1 MISKYPAYLKYTN
14 YAQLVSEQ
22 YDQMMKEV
30 DLRLPQFWNKHDKAR
45 YIDVG
50 MNGYDLYYSG
60 PGKKELD
67 AATIRTN
74 FPIRPQCGIYYFE
87 IKVTS
92 KGEDGFICIGFCR
105 AGNKLERLP
114 GWDAHSYAYH
124 ADDGHIFD
132 QCGRG
137 KNYGPTFTTGDVV
150 GCGIDY
156 ANQTA
161 FFTKNGLF
169 LGVAFKQVDLSEPI
183 YPCVGLRTPGEK
195 VSVNFGQERFVFD
208 IVQYVKEKKA
218 QVIRDVVSKNNKVD
232 QDNMDQLVLNY
243 LVHHGYI
250 EAANALQKNLSY
262 IKRTPYS
269 TFPATSQYTQTR
281 FNIRKLIIEGKIDE
295 TIEQLHIVYPGLLD
309 SRPDILFALK
319 AQKFVE
325 LIRHSI
331 QHHHHHHHHHYNH
344 FHEEAKGND
353 HLQNQPLYEEDNTE
367 HQTTATQHPPPVSVP
382 APGRRLSW
390 AAIAASPTHPTFE
403 RRSSNA
409 SSIHSLDYFDEEH
422 GYIRK
427 AMNYG
432 QKLQEEYNSNPS
444 YRASLTEISSL
455 LAYPN
460 PTTSPSAHLLN
471 KSARDSL
478 ASDVN
483 AAIQSKHKGGV
494 HVFFSNLLLLLVYQH
509 EQQESSLERVFK
521 QVTVTL
527 QQLALTGHGQA
538 TLVQTDSA

>member
-1 MISKYPAYLKYTN
+1 
-14 YAQLVSEQ
+14 
-22 YDQMMKEV
+22 
-30 DLRLPQFWNKHDKAR
+30 
-45 YIDVG
+45 
-50 MNGYDLYYSG
+50 
-60 PGKKELD
+60 
-67 AATIRTN
+67 
-74 FPIRPQCGIYYFE
+74 
-87 IKVTS
+87 
-92 KGEDGFICIGFCR
+92 
-105 AGNKLERLP
+105 
-114 GWDAHSYAYH
+114 
-124 ADDGHIFD
+124 
-132 QCGRG
+132 
-137 KNYGPTFTTGDVV
+137 
-150 GCGIDY
+150 
-156 ANQTA
+156 
-161 FFTKNGLF
+161 
-169 LGVAFKQVDLSEPI
+169 
-183 YPCVGLRTPGEK
+183 
-195 VSVNFGQERFVFD
+195 
-208 IVQYVKEKKA
+208 
-218 QVIRDVVSKNNKVD
+218 
-232 QDNMDQLVLNY
+232 MDQLVLNY

-344 FHEEAKGND
+344 FHEEAKGSD

-367 HQTTATQHPPPVSVP
+367 HQTTAIQHPPPVSVP

-483 AAIQSKHKGGV
+483 AAIQSKHKGGCTCI
-494 HVFFSNLLLLLVYQH
+494 FF
-509 EQQESSLERVFK
+509 
-521 QVTVTL
+521 
-527 QQLALTGHGQA
+527 
-538 TLVQTDSA
+538 